1 MAQDAGDGV
10 PESVARTLACLS
22 EQRLEF
28 GEGLLDGIEV
38 GAVGR
43 QINQFGSHALDRLPD
58 PGHLVAGQVIHDDGI
73 ACAESRGEDLFDI
86 GAEGGAGHGAIEDI
100 GGGDAGGPQSGDE
113 RGCFPMAVRNRSH
126 QAQTSGAPAEVP
138 GHVGRCRRFIN
149 EDKALRIECGL
160 AADEGV
166 TSLGDIRTLLLG
178 GVQTFFSR

>member
-1 MAQDAGDGV
+1 VAQDAGDGV

-28 GEGLLDGIEV
+28 GESLLDGIEV

-58 PGHLVAGQVIHDDGI
+58 PGHLVAWQVIHDDGL

-86 GAEGGAGHGAIEDI
+86 GAEGGAVHGAIEDI
-100 GGGDAGGPQSGDE
+100 GRGDAGGPQTGDE
-113 RGCFPMAVRNRSH
+113 SGCFPMAVRNRSN
-126 QAQTSGAPAEVP
+126 QAQASGTPARLP
-138 GHVGRCRRFIN
+138 GHVGRRRRLVN
-149 EDKALRIECGL
+149 ENKAFRIECGL

-166 TSLGDIRTLLLG
+166 TGLGDIRTLLLG